1 MGVRKPAVAGYF
13 YPSDP
18 DQLRGLLARLIEDVT
33 PKVSATAV
41 VSPHAGYIYSGR
53 TAGRV
58 YGRVR
63 LPRRFIIL
71 CPNHTG
77 MGAPLACWA
86 TGLWETPLGPARVD
100 EETARH
106 LMEQCTFL
114 VHDPVA
120 HLREHSLEV
129 HLPFLQYLLDD
140 FVFVPVCVGTP
151 RMTQL
156 TALAQAIA
164 EVVRGLG
171 EEVLLIASTDM
182 THYTSAAEAARLD
195 PLAIR
200 CMEQVDGPG
209 LYDTVHRHRL
219 TMCGYLPTTVVLMA
233 ARELGATRGTLVD
246 YTHSGMVTGD
256 DTSVVS
262 YVGMVIA

>member
-1 MGVRKPAVAGYF
+1 MTVRKPAVAGYF

-18 DQLRGLLARLIEDVT
+18 DQLRSLLAQLIEDVT
-33 PKVSATAV
+33 PKVSAPAIV
-41 VSPHAGYIYSGR
+41 VPHAGYIYSGR

-77 MGAPLACWA
+77 LGAPLACWA
-86 TGLWETPLGPARVD
+86 TGVWETPLGPVRVD
-100 EETARH
+100 EEMAHH

-114 VHDPVA
+114 VHDTAA

-140 FVFVPVCVGTP
+140 FVFVPICVGTS

-164 EVVRGLG
+164 EVIQSLG

-195 PLAIR
+195 PPAPVF
-200 CMEQVDGPG
+200 M
-209 LYDTVHRHRL
+209 
-219 TMCGYLPTTVVLMA
+219 
-233 ARELGATRGTLVD
+233 
-246 YTHSGMVTGD
+246 
-256 DTSVVS
+256 TSSIVNV
-262 YVGMVIA
+262 

>member
-1 MGVRKPAVAGYF
+1 MTVRKPAVAGYF

-18 DQLRGLLARLIEDVT
+18 DQLRGLLVQLIEDVI
-33 PKVSATAV
+33 PKVSATAIV
-41 VSPHAGYIYSGR
+41 VPHAGYIYSGR

-86 TGLWETPLGPARVD
+86 TGVWETPLGPVRVD
-100 EETARH
+100 EEMAHH

-114 VHDPVA
+114 IHDTAA

-140 FVFVPVCVGTP
+140 FVFVPICVGTS

-164 EVVRGLG
+164 EVIQSLG

-182 THYTSAAEAARLD
+182 THYTSAAEATRFD
-195 PLAIR
+195 QPAIR

-233 ARELGATRGTLVD
+233 ARVLGATQGTLVD
-246 YTHSGMVTGD
+246 YTHSGLVTGD

-262 YVGMVIA
+262 YAGMIIA